1 MNELLY
7 DKILGSLLGAGI
19 GDAFGAPSESMG
31 KQEIQE
37 TYGGR
42 LTNFVYCGDTIFAK
56 GNEIGEVTDDASQM
70 YELAKAVVTCDGEL
84 TVEAT
89 VNALISWTE
98 NYPKYYPRNAGPT
111 TSLVIEALK
120 NGEDPIRLGKE
131 GGYYNKGT
139 TNGAAMRVAACGLT
153 KPGDLHKAIKNAIV
167 SCRPTHGTQHGM
179 SGAAAVASG
188 IAAALLPEATTV
200 SIVKAMIY
208 GAIEGEKEGE
218 KTGRKAEGA
227 RVIQKIRQAIPEALL
242 ARNMEEVED
251 RIDEIVGCDGSMASS
266 IGAALGFFL
275 ACDGDPMKVIVAAA
289 NAGGDSDTIACI
301 GGSIAGAFKGAKAFD
316 KDMVEYWKKA
326 NPRLDLESVA
336 KQLTEIAE
344 KNYNKSTTAL

>member
-1 MNELLY
+1 MNEILY
-7 DKILGSLLGAGI
+7 DKILGSLLGAGL

-31 KQEIQE
+31 KQEIRE
-37 TYGGR
+37 VYGGR
-42 LTNFVYCGDTIFAK
+42 LTDFVYCGDTLFAK

-70 YELAKAVVTCDGEL
+70 YEFAKAVISCQGDL
-84 TVEAT
+84 TVEAA

-98 NYPKYYPRNAGPT
+98 QYPKYYPRNAGPT
-111 TSLVIEALK
+111 TSLVIDALK
-120 NGEDPIRLGKE
+120 RGEDPIKLGKE
-131 GGYYNKGT
+131 GGYYHRGT

-153 KPGDLHKAIKNAIV
+153 KPGDLDKAVRNAVI

-179 SGAAAVASG
+179 SGAAAVAAG
-188 IAAALLPEATTV
+188 IAEALLPEATTV

-208 GAIEGEKEGE
+208 GALEGEREGE
-218 KTGRKAEGA
+218 KTGRKAEGV
-227 RVIQKIRQAIPEALL
+227 RVIQKIRQAVPEALL
-242 ARNMEEVED
+242 AGSMEEVED

-275 ACDGDPMKVIVAAA
+275 VADGDPMQVIISAA

-301 GGSIAGAFKGAKAFD
+301 GGSIAGAFKGAGAFD
-316 KDMVEYWKKA
+316 QELVNRWKQA
-326 NPRLDLESVA
+326 NPKLDLESVA

-344 KNYNKSTTAL
+344 RNYNKAMEIA